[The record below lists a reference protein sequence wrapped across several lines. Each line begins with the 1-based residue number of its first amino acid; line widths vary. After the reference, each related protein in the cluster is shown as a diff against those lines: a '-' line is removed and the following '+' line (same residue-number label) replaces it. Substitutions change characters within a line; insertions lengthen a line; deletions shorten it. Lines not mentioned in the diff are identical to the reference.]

1 MCGWAFIIQRRAKTN
16 KKKKANKKQ
25 AMGHIWCAFQAPWL
39 FVKHPNMLWIIY
51 KVPYSINQDAITWKG
66 QEKKETRKQSSELP
80 YTRYSKTKKE
90 KSVDK
95 IENIG
100 KYKKHN
106 QGKCRKIQKIALIN
120 TTFPLSTNIVMVTVS
135 IKLVHFCQ
143 IVYTNGY
150 ILYFCKLNKYAQC

>member
-1 MCGWAFIIQRRAKTN
+1 M
-16 KKKKANKKQ
+16 
-25 AMGHIWCAFQAPWL
+25 
-39 FVKHPNMLWIIY
+39 
-51 KVPYSINQDAITWKG
+51 PYSINQDAITWKG
-66 QEKKETRKQSSELP
+66 QEKKEKRKKSSELP